1 LIPTSGQTICFYVV
15 WLIINSVKFNIIL
28 SIHRLNIM
36 DILYYSNYCQYSQQV
51 IQFLVKNNLA
61 DKVNC
66 ICIDKRSRDVNNNQT
81 YITLET
87 GQKIVLP
94 PNVHSVPALLQ
105 VKNNYSVILGPDII
119 EYYKPRAAEK
129 TEQATMGD
137 EPVGVLLSSSS
148 AGVNIVSEQY
158 TMYNMTPDELSTKG
172 KGGNRQ
178 MYNYVPATH
187 DSVFIPTP
195 PDTYRPDKLSGSVT
209 VDSLQQQRNSEM
221 PKAPNMIGMSI

>member
-1 LIPTSGQTICFYVV
+1 
-15 WLIINSVKFNIIL
+15 
-28 SIHRLNIM
+28 M

-51 IQFLVKNNLA
+51 VQFLAKNNLA

-81 YITLET
+81 YITLEN

-105 VKNNYSVILGPDII
+105 VKKNYSVILGPDII
-119 EYYKPRAAEK
+119 EYYKPQAMEK
-129 TEQATMGD
+129 LATATMYD
-137 EPVGVLLSSSS
+137 EPVGAVLSSSS
-148 AGVNIVSEQY
+148 AGVNIMSEQY
-158 TMYNMTPDELSTKG
+158 TMYNLTPEELSTKG
-172 KGGNRQ
+172 QGKNRQ

-209 VDSLQQQRNSEM
+209 VDSLQQQRNAEM